1 MERHTTVQYGI
12 SCPPVDAEGV
22 TCGEPKSMLTG
33 TFKVEQDIVASI
45 NIILRNHR
53 VMPKVCV
60 SFGNK
65 TSINERSVHPEIQDQ
80 KQIELSSYY
89 LKSVLVLF

>member
-1 MERHTTVQYGI
+1 
-12 SCPPVDAEGV
+12 
-22 TCGEPKSMLTG
+22 MLTG
-33 TFKVEQDIVASI
+33 TFKVEQGIVASI

-80 KQIELSSYY
+80 KQIELSSY